1 MNRTVTTEETQKL
14 FDFCRRHF
22 VYHYD
27 LQAELVDHLASS
39 MEEQWQKNPE
49 LLFDKALQKTFR
61 KFGITG
67 FSKIKEQKLKELGRK
82 YNRLLW
88 KYLLDYFRWPR
99 IIVTLVFTLVLSTI
113 LKMTE
118 NDLWII
124 APYFGISTV
133 FVIYYYYKIFPRRFK
148 IAKINDKKFLL
159 LEQFKRVQY
168 TSIFFVQI
176 PVQIINFRNILNIS
190 FLQNDIGV
198 AVISFIIILLSIAM
212 LGELF
217 YVPEKIKEHFREKFP
232 EFAIE

>member
-1 MNRTVTTEETQKL
+1 
-14 FDFCRRHF
+14 
-22 VYHYD
+22 
-27 LQAELVDHLASS
+27 
-39 MEEQWQKNPE
+39 
-49 LLFDKALQKTFR
+49 
-61 KFGITG
+61 
-67 FSKIKEQKLKELGRK
+67 
-82 YNRLLW
+82 
-88 KYLLDYFRWPR
+88 
-99 IIVTLVFTLVLSTI
+99 
-113 LKMTE
+113 MTE

>member
-1 MNRTVTTEETQKL
+1 MNRTVTTEETQNL

-22 VYHYD
+22 VVHYD

-39 MEEQWQKNPE
+39 MEEQWKKNPE
-49 LLFDKALQKTFR
+49 LLFDEALQKTFK

-67 FSKIKEQKLKELGRK
+67 FSKIKEQKQKELSRK

-88 KYLLDYFRWPR
+88 KYLLDYFRWPK
-99 IIVTLVFTLVLSTI
+99 VFMTLIFTLVLSTI

-124 APYFGISTV
+124 APYFGVLTV
-133 FVIYYYYKIFPRRFK
+133 FVIYYYYKIFPKRFRNSE
-148 IAKINDKKFLL
+148 INGKKFLL

-168 TSIFFVQI
+168 TSILFVQI
-176 PVQIINFRNILNIS
+176 PVQFINFRNILNVS

-198 AVISFIIILLSIAM
+198 AVISFLIIFLSIAM

-217 YVPEKIKEHFREKFP
+217 YVPEKIKEHFRQQFP